1 MNQNLNHIGAMMSK
15 IKTFGEFLDDNKS
28 QNFTYEH
35 AYNSALKSARLHHEE
50 EVRNLKAQFEE
61 DQVATLEYSDQV
73 LRRTSD
79 INLEIAMKIAAL
91 ADVIPEPGDRIPEGL
106 TEVCREF
113 SEAVK
118 KFVKEKE

>member
-1 MNQNLNHIGAMMSK
+1 VSK

-91 ADVIPEPGDRIPEGL
+91 ADEIPEPGERFDAEHL
-106 TEVCREF
+106 SKVCIEF